1 MLGALYATNLG
12 SLNPLGI
19 EGWRFVFSSVAL
31 LSAVAG
37 LLNYVYVHDP
47 TWKQRP
53 VTAIKSI
60 VQSTTIRQYN
70 SNNGSSPERQAL
82 RRQNGSSS
90 SSSSQTR
97 ILDTDTTNNNRNDRS
112 HDTSHPQQQ
121 QQQQSPPPPSLD
133 SRMFHSVLSDILGV
147 MKIPTFSIIILQGIV
162 GSVPYASLVFLTLYL
177 QLAGMSDA
185 HASIL
190 VALYLLGGGVGGMLG
205 GYIGD
210 AAAQSYPDH
219 GRIAA
224 TQFSVLIGIP
234 LATLLFKGLPLSG
247 DDAYIVGL
255 HGVVIVVF
263 AVLTAWPA
271 PCCNNPVF
279 AEIVPPR
286 QRNLVYAFDR
296 CFEGAIAAFST
307 PLVGIL
313 AERMFGFSGT
323 STVTGDREVD
333 ERNARA
339 LGQAL
344 LTFLTLPW
352 VFCFFVYGGLH
363 FTYPRDRKAA
373 LESARIWE
381 REGEGGGGGG
391 RIEDEEQGGGEGHD
405 VEHQRLLG
413 ERERGIGGGT
423 VSLSDYPSAKKSRGG
438 SGEQYER

>member
-1 MLGALYATNLG
+1 
-12 SLNPLGI
+12 
-19 EGWRFVFSSVAL
+19 
-31 LSAVAG
+31 
-37 LLNYVYVHDP
+37 
-47 TWKQRP
+47 
-53 VTAIKSI
+53 
-60 VQSTTIRQYN
+60 
-70 SNNGSSPERQAL
+70 
-82 RRQNGSSS
+82 
-90 SSSSQTR
+90 
-97 ILDTDTTNNNRNDRS
+97 
-112 HDTSHPQQQ
+112 
-121 QQQQSPPPPSLD
+121 
-133 SRMFHSVLSDILGV
+133 

-247 DDAYIVGL
+247 DDVYIVGL

-296 CFEGAIAAFST
+296 CFEGAIAAFAT

-352 VFCFFVYGGLH
+352 LFCFFVYGGLH

-373 LESARIWE
+373 LESARMLE
-381 REGEGGGGGG
+381 REGGCGGGGGG
-391 RIEDEEQGGGEGHD
+391 GIEDEEQGEGRD
-405 VEHQRLLG
+405 VERQRLLG
-413 ERERGIGGGT
+413 ERERGSGGGV
-423 VSLSDYPSAKKSRGG
+423 VSLSDYPRAKKSRVGV
-438 SGEQYER
+438 

>member
-37 LLNYVYVHDP
+37 LLNYMYVHDP

-53 VTAIKSI
+53 VIAIKSI
-60 VQSTTIRQYN
+60 IQHPTRKYN
-70 SNNGSSPERQAL
+70 STGSGGSPERQAL
-82 RRQNGSSS
+82 RRQNGSASS
-90 SSSSQTR
+90 SASSQTR
-97 ILDTDTTNNNRNDRS
+97 TLDTNTTNNNINERVNA
-112 HDTSHPQQQ
+112 TPHPQL
-121 QQQQSPPPPSLD
+121 QQQSPPPSPPPSLD
-133 SRMFHSVLSDILGV
+133 SKMLYSVLSDILSV

-234 LATLLFKGLPLSG
+234 LATLLFKGLPLNG
-247 DDAYIVGL
+247 DDVYIVGL

-263 AVLTAWPA
+263 SVLTAWPA

-279 AEIVPPR
+279 AEIVPPK

-296 CFEGAIAAFST
+296 CFEGAIAAFAT

-352 VFCFFVYGGLH
+352 LFCFFVYGGLH

-373 LESARIWE
+373 LETTRIWE
-381 REGEGGGGGG
+381 REGEGGG
-391 RIEDEEQGGGEGHD
+391 IEEEQGGGEGRD
-405 VEHQRLLG
+405 VERQRLLS
-413 ERERGIGGGT
+413 ERERGGGGGGGGGV
-423 VSLSDYPSAKKSRGG
+423 VSLSDYPTAKKVSGG
-438 SGEQYER
+438 EKYGR